1 VGQSSR
7 TAPDLQVRLWRDVD
21 VPRRRGRLP
30 HKAAPRQRVFC
41 NEMRAAVLVIVVA
54 CLAWS
59 QASGPEQLFKDA
71 AEAQKRG
78 DDALAVRKY
87 QELVKLRPDVLAV
100 RANLGAALAHLG
112 RYEEAIAQYRA
123 ALALAPGHPGLRLN
137 LALAYYK
144 KADLPHATAEFRSLH
159 DGDPGN
165 FQVTVLL
172 GTCLERQGHD
182 ADAIAVLSPLEAA
195 HAEDLDLAWALGA
208 ALIHTGRLRE
218 GLTRVQRVA
227 ERGDSAEAW
236 LLAGD
241 TSLRLNFFEQALHD
255 VDAAIRLNSRL
266 PGAYTLRGKTLQ
278 YLGDDEGAATAL
290 RKALEANAND
300 FEAQLNLGAVLTSA
314 RDLEGAR
321 QHLAIALR
329 LQPDSPLVRFEMA
342 RLERAEGKLEAA
354 VQDMEAVVRADPSW
368 LQPHIELAALYYR
381 VKRPEDGARERA
393 LVERLSEQQRQR
405 DLPGVTPPP
414 PSP

>member
-1 VGQSSR
+1 
-7 TAPDLQVRLWRDVD
+7 
-21 VPRRRGRLP
+21 
-30 HKAAPRQRVFC
+30 
-41 NEMRAAVLVIVVA
+41 MRAVLLLIVLAGLAGAQDSAEKLFRDAV
-54 CLAWS
+54 
-59 QASGPEQLFKDA
+59 
-71 AEAQKRG
+71 EAQKQG

-87 QELVKLRPDVLAV
+87 QELVKLRPDVLPV

-112 RYEEAIAQYRA
+112 RFDEAIAQYRA

-144 KADLPHATAEFRSLH
+144 KGDLPHAAAEFGSLH

-165 FQVTVLL
+165 FQVAVLL
-172 GTCLERQGHD
+172 GACHERQGRH
-182 ADAIAVLSPLEAA
+182 AEAIAVLAPLEAA
-195 HAEDLDLAWALGA
+195 HPDDLDLAWALGS

-227 ERGDSAEAW
+227 ERGSAAEAW

-241 TSLRLNFFEQALHD
+241 TSLRLNFFEQARRD
-255 VDAAIRLNSRL
+255 ADAAVRLNPRL
-266 PGAYTLRGKTLQ
+266 PGAYTLQGKALQ
-278 YLGDDEGAATAL
+278 YLGDNEGAAAAL
-290 RKALEANAND
+290 RKALAANAGD
-300 FEAQLNLGAVLTSA
+300 FEAQLNLGAILTLT

-321 QHLAIALR
+321 QHLARALQ
-329 LQPDSPLVRFEMA
+329 LQPFSPLARFEMA

-354 VQDMEAVVRADPSW
+354 VRDMEEVVRADPRW

-393 LVERLSEQQRQR
+393 IVDRLTEQQRQR
-405 DLPGVTPPP
+405 ELPALTPPAP
-414 PSP
+414 

>member
-1 VGQSSR
+1 
-7 TAPDLQVRLWRDVD
+7 
-21 VPRRRGRLP
+21 
-30 HKAAPRQRVFC
+30 
-41 NEMRAAVLVIVVA
+41 MRAAVLVFVVA
-54 CLAWS
+54 CLAWT
-59 QASGPEQLFKDA
+59 QASGPEHLFKDA

-100 RANLGAALAHLG
+100 RANLGAALAHMG
-112 RYEEAIAQYRA
+112 RFDEAIEQYRA

-144 KADLPHATAEFRSLH
+144 KGDLAHATAEFRSLH
-159 DGDPGN
+159 EGEPGN
-165 FQVTVLL
+165 FQVAVLL
-172 GTCLERQGHD
+172 GTCLERQGLH
-182 ADAIAVLSPLEAA
+182 ADAIAVLAPLEAA
-195 HAEDLDLAWALGA
+195 HAGDLDLAWSLGSALVR
-208 ALIHTGRLRE
+208 TGRLRE

-241 TSLRLNFFEQALHD
+241 TSLRLNFFEQARRD
-255 VDAAIRLNSRL
+255 VDAAIRLNARL
-266 PGAYTLRGKTLQ
+266 PGAYTLRGKVLQ
-278 YLGDDEGAATAL
+278 YLGDEEGSAAAL
-290 RKALEANAND
+290 RKALEANADD

-314 RDLEGAR
+314 RDLDGAR
-321 QHLAIALR
+321 RHLAAALR

-342 RLERAEGKLEAA
+342 RLERTEGNLEAA
-354 VQDMEAVVRADPSW
+354 VKHMEAVVRADPNW

-414 PSP
+414 PLP

>member
-1 VGQSSR
+1 
-7 TAPDLQVRLWRDVD
+7 
-21 VPRRRGRLP
+21 
-30 HKAAPRQRVFC
+30 
-41 NEMRAAVLVIVVA
+41 MRAAVLVFVFA
-54 CLAWS
+54 CLAWT
-59 QASGPEQLFKDA
+59 QGSGPEQLFRDA

-208 ALIHTGRLRE
+208 ALIHTGRLRD
-218 GLTRVQRVA
+218 GLARVQRVA

-241 TSLRLNFFEQALHD
+241 TSLRLNFFEQALRD
-255 VDAAIRLNSRL
+255 VDTAIRLNSRL

-405 DLPGVTPPP
+405 ELPGVTPPP

>member
-1 VGQSSR
+1 
-7 TAPDLQVRLWRDVD
+7 
-21 VPRRRGRLP
+21 
-30 HKAAPRQRVFC
+30 
-41 NEMRAAVLVIVVA
+41 MRAAVLVFVFA
-54 CLAWS
+54 CLAWT
-59 QASGPEQLFKDA
+59 QGSGPEQLFRDA

-405 DLPGVTPPP
+405 ELPGVTPPP

>member
-1 VGQSSR
+1 
-7 TAPDLQVRLWRDVD
+7 
-21 VPRRRGRLP
+21 
-30 HKAAPRQRVFC
+30 
-41 NEMRAAVLVIVVA
+41 MRAAVLVFVFA
-54 CLAWS
+54 CLAWA
-59 QASGPEQLFKDA
+59 QASAPEQLFKDA
-71 AEAQKRG
+71 AEAEKRG

-87 QELVKLRPDVLAV
+87 QELVKMRPDVLAV

-112 RYEEAIAQYRA
+112 RFEEAIAQYRA
-123 ALALAPGHPGLRLN
+123 ALALAPGHAGLRLN

-144 KADLPHATAEFRSLH
+144 KGDLAHATAEFRSLH
-159 DGDPGN
+159 DGDPAN

-172 GTCLERQGHD
+172 GTCLERQGQD
-182 ADAIAVLSPLEAA
+182 AEAIAVLSPLEAT
-195 HAEDLDLAWALGA
+195 HAYDLDLAWSLGS

-236 LLAGD
+236 MLAGD
-241 TSLRLNFFEQALHD
+241 TSLRLNFFEQAQRD
-255 VDAAIRLNSRL
+255 VDAAIRLNPQL
-266 PGAYTLRGKTLQ
+266 AGAYTLRGRVLQ
-278 YLGDDEGAATAL
+278 YLGDDEGASAAL

-329 LQPDSPLVRFEMA
+329 LRPDSPLVRFEMA
-342 RLERAEGKLEAA
+342 RLERAEGKLEVA
-354 VQDMEAVVRADPSW
+354 VKDMEAVVRTDPDW

-381 VKRPEDGARERA
+381 VKRPDDGARERA
-393 LVERLSEQQRQR
+393 LVERLTEQQRQR
-405 DLPGVTPPP
+405 ELPGVTPPP